1 MTAAPTSQP
10 AAGRRAAA
18 LEIDG
23 VEVTVPDGDGTRTI
37 LAGVALEVR
46 RGELVTIAGRSGSGK
61 STLLAVA
68 GLLRRPDRGE
78 VTIAGRPTSGL
89 SGRERTVVRR
99 DHVAVVHQ
107 SAQLFPSLTA
117 VEQLELVA
125 HIRGRLDRAAR
136 ERARALLAEVGLAHR
151 MDALPAHLSGGERQ
165 RVAVAR
171 ALMAE
176 PSVLLPDEPTAA
188 LDPERGQEVL
198 DLLAVETRERDLAT
212 VLVTHDPVTRSWPDR
227 RLELRDGCLH
237 DAGGPGD
244 GGALA

>member
-151 MDALPAHLSGGERQ
+151 MEIGRAH
-165 RVAVAR
+165 V
-171 ALMAE
+171 
-176 PSVLLPDEPTAA
+176 
-188 LDPERGQEVL
+188 
-198 DLLAVETRERDLAT
+198 
-212 VLVTHDPVTRSWPDR
+212 
-227 RLELRDGCLH
+227 
-237 DAGGPGD
+237 
-244 GGALA
+244 